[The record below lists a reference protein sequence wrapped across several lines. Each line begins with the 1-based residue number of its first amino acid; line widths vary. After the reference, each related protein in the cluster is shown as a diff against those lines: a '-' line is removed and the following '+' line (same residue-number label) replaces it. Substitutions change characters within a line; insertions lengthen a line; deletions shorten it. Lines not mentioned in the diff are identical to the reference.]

1 MASMSF
7 LQRGENVTLHA
18 TFPPKLPGRL
28 YDWTVT
34 SIVGELPD
42 VDPAEYARWFEGLP
56 ERIETI
62 SILNTLLFQHLVK
75 VLLLV
80 WILALW
86 YRLQNVRCR
95 AAAHDRI
102 QVRERY
108 LVDAG
113 FAAAGLLLASNG
125 WLKSCV
131 LLLACWATFYEAPVD
146 AAGMLLVFFAF
157 VFGRDMQ
164 MFVRAEYSKTFLA
177 FFFCIIRLSPKI
189 AARLL

>member
-86 YRLQNVRCR
+86 CR
-95 AAAHDRI
+95 
-102 QVRERY
+102 
-108 LVDAG
+108 
-113 FAAAGLLLASNG
+113 
-125 WLKSCV
+125 
-131 LLLACWATFYEAPVD
+131 
-146 AAGMLLVFFAF
+146 
-157 VFGRDMQ
+157 
-164 MFVRAEYSKTFLA
+164 
-177 FFFCIIRLSPKI
+177 
-189 AARLL
+189 